1 MSTSRARYLSLLFA
15 IAVLAV
21 FSQGAFA
28 AQLISFNSAGD
39 ATANG
44 ESRSDVSV
52 GGRLVSDDGQYVLIV
67 SQATDLVAGIT
78 DGNTANDVF
87 VRNRTSGVT
96 ELVSV
101 ATGGT
106 AAGSSF
112 SDLPTMSADGRFVA
126 FRSNATNLVGTDS
139 NGVFDI
145 FLRDR
150 TGGTTSLVSVNNGG
164 TDSGNAASDGWPLI
178 SQDGRY
184 IFFASNATDLVATD
198 TNGASDVFMRDRV
211 AGTTALVSVNSAG
224 NDSGNNG
231 SILHCIS
238 PDGRYVVFSS
248 AATDL
253 TADTDG
259 NADNDV
265 FLRDTVAGTTT
276 LISVN
281 QAGTAAANNS
291 SEGHFRCVT
300 PDGRYVVFHSSA
312 TDLTADTDGNST
324 LDVFRRDVT
333 TGTTVLVSFNA
344 AGTATGDA
352 WSRKGFVSIDGRF
365 VAYESTATDIVAGD
379 SNLGRDIFIRDL
391 EANSTIIA
399 SRNVAG
405 TGTGDV
411 GSEEHYVS
419 ADGRFVVFE
428 SSATD
433 LTATNTGGND
443 YGYLFDRQLGTL
455 FCLGLKSD
463 GTDTANDHV
472 RDPWISENGRWVLL
486 NSRATDNISVTDGNG
501 AEDIVFFDNLAAII
515 PTAAGGGGGG
525 GGICS
530 VSSSAADYPLSF
542 LAPFLLILA
551 LSLLKRS
558 RIGQH

>member
-1 MSTSRARYLSLLFA
+1 MPA
-15 IAVLAV
+15 
-21 FSQGAFA
+21 
-28 AQLISFNSAGD
+28 
-39 ATANG
+39 
-44 ESRSDVSV
+44 
-52 GGRLVSDDGQYVLIV
+52 
-67 SQATDLVAGIT
+67 
-78 DGNTANDVF
+78 
-87 VRNRTSGVT
+87 
-96 ELVSV
+96 
-101 ATGGT
+101 
-106 AAGSSF
+106 
-112 SDLPTMSADGRFVA
+112 MSADGRYVA

-150 TGGTTSLVSVNNGG
+150 TVGTTVLVSINTGG
-164 TDSGNAASDGWPLI
+164 TDSGNAASDGLPLI

-184 IFFASNATDLVATD
+184 IFFTSNATDLVATD
-198 TNGASDVFMRDRV
+198 TNGQSDIFMRDRV

-224 NDSGNNG
+224 NDSAGSQ
-231 SILHCIS
+231 SILNCIS
-238 PDGRYVVFSS
+238 PDGRYVVFTS

-253 TADTDG
+253 TADTDTNG
-259 NADNDV
+259 GNDV

-276 LISVN
+276 LISIN
-281 QAGTAAANNS
+281 QGGTAAANNT

-300 PDGRYVVFHSSA
+300 PDGRYVVFTSRA
-312 TDLTADTDGNST
+312 DDLTADTDTNNNQ
-324 LDVFRRDVT
+324 DVFRRDLN
-333 TGTTVLVSFNA
+333 TGTTVLVSFNS
-344 AGTATGDA
+344 AGTDTGDN

-365 VAYESTATDIVAGD
+365 VAYESTATNIVAGD
-379 SNLGRDIFIRDL
+379 ANGGRDIFIRDL

-455 FCLGLKSD
+455 FCLGLRSD

-472 RDPWISENGRWVLL
+472 RDPWISQNGRWVLL

-501 AEDIVFFDNLAAII
+501 ATDIVFFDNLAAII
-515 PTAAGGGGGG
+515 PTASGGGGGGGG

-530 VSSSAADYPLSF
+530 VNSSAADYPLSF
-542 LAPFLLILA
+542 LAPFFLLLL